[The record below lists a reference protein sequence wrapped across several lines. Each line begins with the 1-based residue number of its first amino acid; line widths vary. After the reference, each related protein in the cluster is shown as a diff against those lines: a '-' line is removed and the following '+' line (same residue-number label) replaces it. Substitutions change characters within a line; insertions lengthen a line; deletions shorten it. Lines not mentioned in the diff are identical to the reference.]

1 MDRVKYMKN
10 QLGQILPIGFALVII
25 AAIAYGGFKLERW
38 YHYKFGYQSKVQ
50 EEVQKAVAPLE
61 KRVTDL
67 EQRLKQ
73 LEEKK

>member
-1 MDRVKYMKN
+1 MK
-10 QLGQILPIGFALVII
+10 QILPIGFALVVI

-38 YHYKFGYQSKVQ
+38 YHYKFGYQSQVQ
-50 EEVQKAVAPLE
+50 AEIQKQTAPLE
-61 KRVTDL
+61 KRVAEL